1 MTSALPAEETRE
13 MAAPAAG
20 SAAAWAEEAREEA
33 AREASLAAAATD
45 AAAATSALPDLAFP
59 FTAAADLIELRV
71 ALRELDQEWQKKEV
85 VEAPADEVK
94 HERPER
100 RADHILPNCLR
111 EHRRDINMND
121 WYALLST
128 PRVARESDCKFI
140 CAKGNA
146 KKWCVESV
154 FSTEDNG
161 SCRLFAASN
170 QKTHTNMNNWYS
182 PPRLARE
189 SDCTFI
195 CAKGSAKA
203 WCVESEFSTDD
214 NGSCSLSACNTALC
228 GEKKY
233 TNINEWYNN
242 HPRAAREEDCK
253 FMCDARAWCVE
264 SEFSTEDNGSCR
276 LSSCKAMSLS
286 VYLLGEVQRHNNI
299 FLAFAVLFVLSAA
312 CLGDRRLSAEKSAKS
327 SR

>member
-1 MTSALPAEETRE
+1 

-100 RADHILPNCLR
+100 RADHIPPNCLR

-170 QKTHTNMNNWYS
+170 QKTHTNMNNWNRGTGS

-189 SDCTFI
+189 SDCTFL
-195 CAKGSAKA
+195 CLEGSAKA
-203 WCVESEFSTDD
+203 WCVESEFSP
-214 NGSCSLSACNTALC
+214 N
-228 GEKKY
+228 
-233 TNINEWYNN
+233 
-242 HPRAAREEDCK
+242 
-253 FMCDARAWCVE
+253 
-264 SEFSTEDNGSCR
+264 SEGSCR
-276 LSSCKAMSLS
+276 LSSCKATPFESES
-286 VYLLGEVQRHNNI
+286 GDRRSNYLLGQARRRKRYVVAV
-299 FLAFAVLFVLSAA
+299 LAFASPFVLFGLAWA
-312 CLGDRRLSAEKSAKS
+312 CLPSQTRRGLYDRLLGAKKAKS
-327 SR
+327 SL

>member
-1 MTSALPAEETRE
+1 

-71 ALRELDQEWQKKEV
+71 ALRELDHEWQKEV
-85 VEAPADEVK
+85 VEAPAVKVK

-100 RADHILPNCLR
+100 RADNIPPNCLR
-111 EHRRDINMND
+111 EHRKDMND
-121 WYALLST
+121 WGRQPA
-128 PRVARESDCKFI
+128 RAARESDCKFI
-140 CAKGNA
+140 CEKGNTKA
-146 KKWCVESV
+146 WCVESV

-189 SDCTFI
+189 SDCTFL
-195 CAKGSAKA
+195 CMEGSAKA
-203 WCVESEFSTDD
+203 WCVESEFSP
-214 NGSCSLSACNTALC
+214 N
-228 GEKKY
+228 
-233 TNINEWYNN
+233 
-242 HPRAAREEDCK
+242 
-253 FMCDARAWCVE
+253 
-264 SEFSTEDNGSCR
+264 SEGSCR
-276 LSSCKAMSLS
+276 LSSCKATPFESES
-286 VYLLGEVQRHNNI
+286 GDRRSNYLLGQARRRKRYVVAV
-299 FLAFAVLFVLSAA
+299 LAFASPFVLFGLAWA
-312 CLGDRRLSAEKSAKS
+312 CLPSQARRGLYDRLMGAKKAKS
-327 SR
+327 SL